1 MLKRGKNNS
10 KNMVFFHLS
19 RFINIDHFETLYITK
34 NKTLFRKVKIL
45 QYMYE

>member
-19 RFINIDHFETLYITK
+19 RFINIDHFETFYITK
-34 NKTLFRKVKIL
+34 NFISDGENSTV
-45 QYMYE
+45 YV